1 MKTKL
6 LVSLILISSC
16 LTTWAWFD
24 PSITQGKVDQI
35 RIGQTT
41 EADLVHFFGRP
52 STRQVDLRHHVT
64 LDFMRSVPM
73 PWQGYTPFIRLTYRR
88 SEDGRPELCG
98 GANAGRS
105 CPALSGLEARATRV
119 RSQEN
124 RSRLLTV
131 VRSLPPT
138 RNSCRRKLP
147 GKRLFR
153 TAHRAMELGEEQL
166 THPTLRG

>member
-41 EADLVHFFGRP
+41 EADLIHFFGRP

-73 PWQGYTPFIRLTYRR
+73 QWQGYTPFIGSLIGGLRIDAQELWVELTP
-88 SEDGRPELCG
+88 DGRVLRYLVWSSR
-98 GANAGRS
+98 NS
-105 CPALSGLEARATRV
+105 VKARTV
-119 RSQEN
+119 TTT
-124 RSRLLTV
+124 TV
-131 VRSLPPT
+131 VSH
-138 RNSCRRKLP
+138 SSYSK
-147 GKRLFR
+147 
-153 TAHRAMELGEEQL
+153 
-166 THPTLRG
+166 